1 MQCKQVKNPQ
11 VMRWLHKQWGQK
23 IKEMLLTFCRAE
35 CLWGSCGFWLCI
47 CWAIHPE
54 GRGTVLTGLVH
65 PLESADFAAE
75 GSKPAMRRVPMI
87 LEAHS
92 TDQAAMQPLC
102 NGAVR
107 DRGKGGDGRRC
118 TELFGCALKLDA
130 DPQPVCKMFPLTRF
144 SALHY
149 CCCFEGPFKTH
160 GIISESELEEIQTEW
175 CLSCY
180 EDGERN

>member
-1 MQCKQVKNPQ
+1 MGTEDKRNAAD
-11 VMRWLHKQWGQK
+11 
-23 IKEMLLTFCRAE
+23 LLQSWMCVRQ
-35 CLWGSCGFWLCI
+35 LWVLVVHLLGHTS
-47 CWAIHPE
+47 
-54 GRGTVLTGLVH
+54 RG
-65 PLESADFAAE
+65 E
-75 GSKPAMRRVPMI
+75 K
-87 LEAHS
+87 HS
-92 TDQAAMQPLC
+92 THGACSPSGKCRFCSWRQQASNEEGAHDLGGSQAAMQPLC